1 MTLATVAMTPANH
14 SDIPVAAPYRLVR
27 ARHGT
32 MLVNENDRFLGQAY
46 LHYGE
51 CCELELRLLEQL
63 SDLPGMTIEVGA
75 NMGIFTV
82 PLALR
87 LAQRGQAM
95 MAFEPQPVIFQQL
108 CANLALNGLTN
119 VQAMPYACGAEES
132 YVTFEVPEYGQMGNF
147 GGVEMK
153 LRGDLPTAQAMSA
166 SRNTLGRLCR
176 VPCFR
181 LDSFLPTEPVGMMKI
196 DVEGFELAV
205 LEGASQTIARERPLL
220 LVEND
225 RHEKSVALTAWLL
238 GHGYRLW
245 WHMTPLFNPDN
256 LLGCTDDVY
265 GEVVSLNMLCIPAEK
280 ALAASAMVTGLTE
293 VSQPCTHPLMFG

>member
-1 MTLATVAMTPANH
+1 MTLATVASTSAEH
-14 SDIPVAAPYRLVR
+14 TDIPVAAPYRLVR

-63 SDLPGMTIEVGA
+63 SDMPGMTVEVGA

-87 LAQRGQAM
+87 MAQRGQAM
-95 MAFEPQPVIFQQL
+95 MAFEPQPVIYQQL

-132 YVTFEVPEYGQMGNF
+132 YVTFEVPEYGRTGNF

-153 LRGDLPTAQAMSA
+153 LRGDQPTGRATDA
-166 SRNTLGRLCR
+166 STRASGRLCR

-181 LDSFLPTEPVGMMKI
+181 LDSFLPAESVGMMKI

-205 LEGASQTIARERPLL
+205 LEGAAQTIARERPLL

-225 RHEKSVALTAWLL
+225 RRERSVALTAWLL

-245 WHMTPLFNPDN
+245 WHVTPLFNPDN
-256 LLGCTDDVY
+256 LRGYVDDVY
-265 GEVVSLNMLCIPAEK
+265 GGVVSLNMLCIPAEK
-280 ALAASAMVTGLTE
+280 ALAASAMVAGLTK
-293 VSQPCTHPLMFG
+293 VTQPCIHPLMFG